1 MTTINQKSTNM
12 RMIQDYFG
20 QTIGNVKRV
29 LLTYGPN
36 GRSRGN
42 ATIIFR
48 TGDAGQKAVKQLDG
62 VKVDSKPMKVC
73 MSLRSR

>member
-1 MTTINQKSTNM
+1 M